1 MFTVTQFWVGIVN
14 NFDLHS
20 KIQIIT
26 VKMSYIGCFNDMLVF
41 LTTDSDDN
49 LSLNLNT
56 LQSESASTNDN
67 KNEDPNGHV
76 QGNFEDSDR
85 DISSQPITSNGKID
99 GAELS
104 GEFRKRITSL
114 FTLSEDLILERGG
127 SDALYYLR
135 FQRHI
140 IFFIFIVML
149 LSICVIL
156 PINLQGM

>member
-1 MFTVTQFWVGIVN
+1 
-14 NFDLHS
+14 
-20 KIQIIT
+20 
-26 VKMSYIGCFNDMLVF
+26 MLVSSN
-41 LTTDSDDN
+41 TDNDDN

-56 LQSESASTNDN
+56 LQSESVLTNE
-67 KNEDPNGHV
+67 NENEEPNGHV
-76 QGNFEDSDR
+76 QGSFEDSDR
-85 DISSQPITSNGKID
+85 NISSQPITSNGKIERS
-99 GAELS
+99 ELS
-104 GEFRKRITSL
+104 GDFRKRITSL
-114 FTLSEDLILERGG
+114 FTLSEDVILERGG

>member
-1 MFTVTQFWVGIVN
+1 
-14 NFDLHS
+14 
-20 KIQIIT
+20 
-26 VKMSYIGCFNDMLVF
+26 MLVF
-41 LTTDSDDN
+41 SKTDNDDN
-49 LSLNLNT
+49 LTLNLNT
-56 LQSESASTNDN
+56 LQSESVLTNE
-67 KNEDPNGHV
+67 NENEEPNGHI
-76 QGNFEDSDR
+76 QASFEDNDR
-85 DISSQPITSNGKID
+85 DISSQPITSNVKID
-99 GAELS
+99 RTELS
-104 GEFRKRITSL
+104 GDFRKRITSL

>member
-1 MFTVTQFWVGIVN
+1 
-14 NFDLHS
+14 
-20 KIQIIT
+20 
-26 VKMSYIGCFNDMLVF
+26 MLVF
-41 LTTDSDDN
+41 LKTDNDDN

-56 LQSESASTNDN
+56 LQSESVLTNE
-67 KNEDPNGHV
+67 NENEEPNGHV
-76 QGNFEDSDR
+76 QASFEDNDR

-99 GAELS
+99 RAELN
-104 GEFRKRITSL
+104 GDFRKRITSL
-114 FTLSEDLILERGG
+114 FTLSEDVILERGG

>member
-1 MFTVTQFWVGIVN
+1 
-14 NFDLHS
+14 
-20 KIQIIT
+20 
-26 VKMSYIGCFNDMLVF
+26 MLVF
-41 LTTDSDDN
+41 SKTDNYDN

-56 LQSESASTNDN
+56 LQSESVLTNE
-67 KNEDPNGHV
+67 NENEEPNGHI
-76 QGNFEDSDR
+76 QASFEDNDR
-85 DISSQPITSNGKID
+85 DISSQPITSNVKID
-99 GAELS
+99 RTELS
-104 GEFRKRITSL
+104 GDFRKRITSL

>member
-1 MFTVTQFWVGIVN
+1 
-14 NFDLHS
+14 
-20 KIQIIT
+20 
-26 VKMSYIGCFNDMLVF
+26 MLVF
-41 LTTDSDDN
+41 LKTDNDDN

-56 LQSESASTNDN
+56 LQSESVLTNE
-67 KNEDPNGHV
+67 NENEEPNGHV
-76 QGNFEDSDR
+76 QGSFEDSDR
-85 DISSQPITSNGKID
+85 NISSQPIASNGKIERS
-99 GAELS
+99 ELS
-104 GEFRKRITSL
+104 GDFRKRITSL
-114 FTLSEDLILERGG
+114 FTLSEDVILERGG

>member
-1 MFTVTQFWVGIVN
+1 
-14 NFDLHS
+14 
-20 KIQIIT
+20 
-26 VKMSYIGCFNDMLVF
+26 MLVF
-41 LTTDSDDN
+41 SKTDNDDN

-56 LQSESASTNDN
+56 LQSESVLTNE
-67 KNEDPNGHV
+67 NENEEPNGHI
-76 QGNFEDSDR
+76 QASFEDNDR
-85 DISSQPITSNGKID
+85 DISSQPITSHVKID
-99 GAELS
+99 RTELS
-104 GEFRKRITSL
+104 GDFRKRITSL

>member
-1 MFTVTQFWVGIVN
+1 
-14 NFDLHS
+14 
-20 KIQIIT
+20 
-26 VKMSYIGCFNDMLVF
+26 MLVF
-41 LTTDSDDN
+41 SKTDNDDN

-56 LQSESASTNDN
+56 LQSESVLTNE
-67 KNEDPNGHV
+67 NENEEPNGHI
-76 QGNFEDSDR
+76 QASFEDNDR
-85 DISSQPITSNGKID
+85 DISSQPITSNVKID
-99 GAELS
+99 RTELS
-104 GEFRKRITSL
+104 GDFRKRITSL
-114 FTLSEDLILERGG
+114 FTLSEDVILERGG

>member
-1 MFTVTQFWVGIVN
+1 
-14 NFDLHS
+14 
-20 KIQIIT
+20 
-26 VKMSYIGCFNDMLVF
+26 MLVF
-41 LTTDSDDN
+41 SKTDNDDN

-56 LQSESASTNDN
+56 LQSVSVLTNE
-67 KNEDPNGHV
+67 NENEEPNGHI
-76 QGNFEDSDR
+76 QASFEDNDR
-85 DISSQPITSNGKID
+85 DISSQPITSNVKID
-99 GAELS
+99 RTELS
-104 GEFRKRITSL
+104 GDFRKRITSL

>member
-1 MFTVTQFWVGIVN
+1 
-14 NFDLHS
+14 
-20 KIQIIT
+20 
-26 VKMSYIGCFNDMLVF
+26 MLVF
-41 LTTDSDDN
+41 SKIDNDDN

-56 LQSESASTNDN
+56 LQSESVLTNE
-67 KNEDPNGHV
+67 NENEEPNGHI
-76 QGNFEDSDR
+76 QASFEDNDR
-85 DISSQPITSNGKID
+85 DISSQPITSNVKID
-99 GAELS
+99 RTELS
-104 GEFRKRITSL
+104 GDFRKRITSL

>member
-1 MFTVTQFWVGIVN
+1 
-14 NFDLHS
+14 
-20 KIQIIT
+20 
-26 VKMSYIGCFNDMLVF
+26 MLVF
-41 LTTDSDDN
+41 SKTDNDDN

-56 LQSESASTNDN
+56 LQSESVLTNE
-67 KNEDPNGHV
+67 NENEEPNGHI
-76 QGNFEDSDR
+76 QASFEDNDR
-85 DISSQPITSNGKID
+85 DISSQPITSNVKID
-99 GAELS
+99 RTELS
-104 GEFRKRITSL
+104 GDFRKRITSL

>member
-1 MFTVTQFWVGIVN
+1 
-14 NFDLHS
+14 
-20 KIQIIT
+20 
-26 VKMSYIGCFNDMLVF
+26 MLVF
-41 LTTDSDDN
+41 SKTDNDENLT
-49 LSLNLNT
+49 LNLNT
-56 LQSESASTNDN
+56 LQSESVLTNE
-67 KNEDPNGHV
+67 NENEEPNGHI
-76 QGNFEDSDR
+76 QASFEDNDR
-85 DISSQPITSNGKID
+85 DISSQPITSNVKID
-99 GAELS
+99 RTELS
-104 GEFRKRITSL
+104 GDFRKRITSL

>member
-1 MFTVTQFWVGIVN
+1 
-14 NFDLHS
+14 
-20 KIQIIT
+20 
-26 VKMSYIGCFNDMLVF
+26 MLVF
-41 LTTDSDDN
+41 LKTDNDDN

-56 LQSESASTNDN
+56 LQSESVLTNE
-67 KNEDPNGHV
+67 NENEESNGHV
-76 QGNFEDSDR
+76 QGSFEDSDR
-85 DISSQPITSNGKID
+85 NISSQPITSNGKIERS
-99 GAELS
+99 ELS
-104 GEFRKRITSL
+104 GDFRKRITSL
-114 FTLSEDLILERGG
+114 FTLSEDVILERGG

>member
-1 MFTVTQFWVGIVN
+1 MI
-14 NFDLHS
+14 
-20 KIQIIT
+20 KILPQ
-26 VKMSYIGCFNDMLVF
+26 SLLF
-41 LTTDSDDN
+41 LKTDNDDN

-56 LQSESASTNDN
+56 LQSESVLTNE
-67 KNEDPNGHV
+67 NENEEPNGHI
-76 QGNFEDSDR
+76 QASFEDNDR
-85 DISSQPITSNGKID
+85 DISSQPITSNVKID
-99 GAELS
+99 RTELS
-104 GEFRKRITSL
+104 GDFRKRITSL

>member
-1 MFTVTQFWVGIVN
+1 
-14 NFDLHS
+14 
-20 KIQIIT
+20 
-26 VKMSYIGCFNDMLVF
+26 MLVF
-41 LTTDSDDN
+41 SKTDNDDN

-56 LQSESASTNDN
+56 LQSESVLTNE
-67 KNEDPNGHV
+67 NENEEPNGHI
-76 QGNFEDSDR
+76 QASFEDNDR
-85 DISSQPITSNGKID
+85 DISSQPITSNVKID
-99 GAELS
+99 RTELS
-104 GEFRKRITSL
+104 GDFRKRITSL

-149 LSICVIL
+149 LSLCVIL

>member
-1 MFTVTQFWVGIVN
+1 MI
-14 NFDLHS
+14 
-20 KIQIIT
+20 KILPQ
-26 VKMSYIGCFNDMLVF
+26 SLLF
-41 LTTDSDDN
+41 LKTDNDDN

-56 LQSESASTNDN
+56 LPSESVLTNE
-67 KNEDPNGHV
+67 NENEEPNGHI
-76 QGNFEDSDR
+76 QASFEDNDR
-85 DISSQPITSNGKID
+85 DISSQPITSNVKID
-99 GAELS
+99 RTELS
-104 GEFRKRITSL
+104 GDFRKRITSL

>member
-1 MFTVTQFWVGIVN
+1 
-14 NFDLHS
+14 
-20 KIQIIT
+20 
-26 VKMSYIGCFNDMLVF
+26 MLVF
-41 LTTDSDDN
+41 LKTDNDDN

-56 LQSESASTNDN
+56 LQSESVLP
-67 KNEDPNGHV
+67 NENENGEPNGHF
-76 QGNFEDSDR
+76 QGSFEDSDR

-99 GAELS
+99 RAEFS
-104 GEFRKRITSL
+104 GDFRKRITSL
-114 FTLSEDLILERGG
+114 FTLSEDVILERGG

>member
-1 MFTVTQFWVGIVN
+1 
-14 NFDLHS
+14 
-20 KIQIIT
+20 
-26 VKMSYIGCFNDMLVF
+26 MLVF
-41 LTTDSDDN
+41 LKTDNDDN

-56 LQSESASTNDN
+56 LQSEAVLP
-67 KNEDPNGHV
+67 NENENGEPNGHF
-76 QGNFEDSDR
+76 QGSFEDSDR

-99 GAELS
+99 RAEFS
-104 GEFRKRITSL
+104 GDFRKRITSL
-114 FTLSEDLILERGG
+114 FTLSEDVILERGG

>member
-1 MFTVTQFWVGIVN
+1 
-14 NFDLHS
+14 
-20 KIQIIT
+20 
-26 VKMSYIGCFNDMLVF
+26 MLVF
-41 LTTDSDDN
+41 SKTDNDDN

-56 LQSESASTNDN
+56 LQSESVLTNE
-67 KNEDPNGHV
+67 NENEEPNGHI
-76 QGNFEDSDR
+76 QASFEDNDR
-85 DISSQPITSNGKID
+85 DISSQPITSNVKID
-99 GAELS
+99 RTELS
-104 GEFRKRITSL
+104 GDFRKGITSL

>member
-1 MFTVTQFWVGIVN
+1 MKV
-14 NFDLHS
+14 
-20 KIQIIT
+20 KIYCLFYG
-26 VKMSYIGCFNDMLVF
+26 MVF
-41 LTTDSDDN
+41 LKTDNDDN

-56 LQSESASTNDN
+56 LQSESVLTNE
-67 KNEDPNGHV
+67 NENEEPNGHV
-76 QGNFEDSDR
+76 QGSFEDSDR
-85 DISSQPITSNGKID
+85 NISSQPITSNGKIERS
-99 GAELS
+99 ELS
-104 GEFRKRITSL
+104 GDFRKRITSL
-114 FTLSEDLILERGG
+114 FTLSEDVILERGG

>member
-1 MFTVTQFWVGIVN
+1 
-14 NFDLHS
+14 
-20 KIQIIT
+20 
-26 VKMSYIGCFNDMLVF
+26 MLVF
-41 LTTDSDDN
+41 SKTDNDDS

-56 LQSESASTNDN
+56 LQSESVLTNE
-67 KNEDPNGHV
+67 NENEEPNGHI
-76 QGNFEDSDR
+76 QASFEDNDR
-85 DISSQPITSNGKID
+85 DISSQPITSNVKID
-99 GAELS
+99 RTELS
-104 GEFRKRITSL
+104 GDFRKRITSL

>member
-1 MFTVTQFWVGIVN
+1 
-14 NFDLHS
+14 
-20 KIQIIT
+20 
-26 VKMSYIGCFNDMLVF
+26 MLVF
-41 LTTDSDDN
+41 SKTDNDDS

-56 LQSESASTNDN
+56 LQSESVLTNE
-67 KNEDPNGHV
+67 NENEEPNGHI
-76 QGNFEDSDR
+76 QASFEDNDR

>member
-1 MFTVTQFWVGIVN
+1 
-14 NFDLHS
+14 
-20 KIQIIT
+20 
-26 VKMSYIGCFNDMLVF
+26 MLVF
-41 LTTDSDDN
+41 LKTDNDDN

-56 LQSESASTNDN
+56 LQSESVLTNE
-67 KNEDPNGHV
+67 NENEEPNGHI
-76 QGNFEDSDR
+76 QASFEDNDR
-85 DISSQPITSNGKID
+85 DISSQPITSNVKID
-99 GAELS
+99 RTELS
-104 GEFRKRITSL
+104 GDFRKRITSL

-156 PINLQGM
+156 PINLQGI